1 MQSCYTNGEGM
12 ELSQLKSN
20 YEGVLSSITSSEF
33 ILGKDLYSGV
43 FLAQPFDE
51 YWLSDKR
58 VMIVGRETAGWN
70 TKNKLNTISRI
81 VEANA
86 SNSLSS
92 VISESFERYSW
103 HLLDKK
109 GGIIRKKSSS
119 WFQRFYADVA
129 KRLDLDPRA
138 LIYQNLF
145 AWDFNGK
152 SPVNR
157 GMSEFNTIQN
167 LSIRLISESIK
178 YSKPD
183 IIIFAAGCNKNNDQT
198 IKNMCNDYFNGFN
211 SLEVISGKYWRFEFN
226 GIECIR
232 IAHPRAQS
240 HEHPLYREKS
250 MQAVVE
256 KFV

>member
-1 MQSCYTNGEGM
+1 MGCYTNGEGM

-20 YEGVLSSITSSEF
+20 YEGVLSSITSSKF
-33 ILGKDLYSGV
+33 ILRKDLYSGV
-43 FLAQPFDE
+43 FLAQSFDE

-86 SNSLSS
+86 SDSLSS
-92 VISESFERYSW
+92 VISESFERYFW

-119 WFQRFYADVA
+119 WFQRFYADIA
-129 KRLDLDPRA
+129 KRLDLDTRA

-152 SPVNR
+152 SINR
-157 GMSEFNTIQN
+157 
-167 LSIRLISESIK
+167 
-178 YSKPD
+178 PP
-183 IIIFAAGCNKNNDQT
+183 III
-198 IKNMCNDYFNGFN
+198 
-211 SLEVISGKYWRFEFN
+211 
-226 GIECIR
+226 
-232 IAHPRAQS
+232 
-240 HEHPLYREKS
+240 
-250 MQAVVE
+250 
-256 KFV
+256 

>member
-1 MQSCYTNGEGM
+1 MGCYTNGEGM

-20 YEGVLSSITSSEF
+20 YEGVLSSITSSKF
-33 ILGKDLYSGV
+33 ILRKDLYSGV
-43 FLAQPFDE
+43 FLAQSFDE

-86 SNSLSS
+86 SDSLSS

-119 WFQRFYADVA
+119 WFQRFYADIA
-129 KRLDLDPRA
+129 KRLDLDTRA

-152 SPVNR
+152 SINR
-157 GMSEFNTIQN
+157 
-167 LSIRLISESIK
+167 
-178 YSKPD
+178 PP
-183 IIIFAAGCNKNNDQT
+183 III
-198 IKNMCNDYFNGFN
+198 
-211 SLEVISGKYWRFEFN
+211 
-226 GIECIR
+226 
-232 IAHPRAQS
+232 
-240 HEHPLYREKS
+240 
-250 MQAVVE
+250 
-256 KFV
+256 